1 MDIQVLQRALEREK
15 NARKAAEQIL
25 EQKSREL
32 YDANEALTKINK
44 NLTLEVEKRAKEAY
58 LFSLFPKHN
67 PDALFRIDFQGNI
80 LLKNP
85 AAQKIR
91 YLTYNNDKLS
101 LDDLAIKIKE
111 IALTKTEQFIVE
123 ASEER
128 QHYSFVCCPL
138 PNDKIINIYGHN
150 VTLQKQI
157 SRELNATALRLSNL
171 IVNLHEG
178 ILLEDE
184 NRSIVIANQFFCN
197 LFGIPVAPEY
207 LVGADCSNSAEQS
220 KHLFKDPDMFVKN
233 IELITHAKELVV
245 SEVIEMAD
253 GRFVERDY
261 IPIFINKIYQGH
273 LWKYRD
279 ITEQKLA
286 EANLKIQEEKYRKI
300 IANMNLGLIEV
311 DLDEKIQY
319 VNHSFTELSGYKEN
333 ELLGHNASEIFL
345 NEVDRNIMV
354 KKNHS
359 RKKGIS
365 DAYEVQVKNKKGDL
379 RWWLISG
386 APLFND
392 LHQQTG
398 SIGIHLDITAQKEL
412 EVELI
417 EAKRLAE
424 HSSHAKEIFL
434 TNMSHEIRTPMNA
447 IIGMN
452 RQIQK
457 TKLNADQ
464 QLFSKVIGTAADN
477 LLVIIN
483 DILDFSKIEAGKIV
497 LEKIGFNLASLVQ
510 HSVQILKHKAEEKG
524 INLLVNIDDTTA
536 NVFIGDPFRISQV
549 LMNLLSNAIKFTEKG
564 YVEVSCKV
572 ILQKGNKQYLEIS
585 VKDTGVGID
594 EKFLSIIFQ
603 KFSQEDESI
612 ARQYGGTGLGMSISK
627 QLVELMGG
635 SIVVKSKKNEGSCIS
650 IKVALTVGEEKD
662 IPTIVNIQADS
673 SILKG
678 KKILIVEDNEM
689 NRFVALTL
697 LEQCGATVAQA
708 NDGKE
713 AVDYLESNNA
723 DLILMD
729 VRMPVMDGI
738 EATRQIRANQH
749 TSIPIIALT
758 ANAVKGEQDKCLAA
772 GMNDYLTKPFEEEN
786 LISTIATWL
795 CKQVSFA
802 KLNAEEQEITENL
815 YSIEKINLIGRGN
828 PAFIKKMI
836 SLFDRE
842 ATNAIDE
849 LKKAYAIKDVKTIN
863 ATSHRLKPSI
873 DNLVIKLLQTEV
885 RELEA
890 FDPNES
896 SWDTAKLLIDKF
908 EKIILKVLAAMKTE
922 V

>member
-15 NARKAAEQIL
+15 KARKAAEQIL

-32 YDANEALTKINK
+32 YEANEALTKINN
-44 NLTLEVEKRAKEAY
+44 NLTSEIEKRAKEAY
-58 LFSLFPKHN
+58 LFSLFPMYN
-67 PDALFRIDFQGNI
+67 PDALLRIDFNGKV

-85 AAQKIR
+85 AAQKIEHVI
-91 YLTYNNDKLS
+91 YNEQKITIEELATVIIDLVNTQFEQFTIEATYND
-101 LDDLAIKIKE
+101 E
-111 IALTKTEQFIVE
+111 FF
-123 ASEER
+123 
-128 QHYSFVCCPL
+128 SFLCCPL
-138 PNDKIINIYGHN
+138 KEDKVVNVYGHN
-150 VTLQKQI
+150 ITQQKLTSKQLT
-157 SRELNATALRLSNL
+157 STALRLSNL
-171 IVNLHEG
+171 ITNLHEG

-184 NRSIVIANQFFCN
+184 NRRIVITNQLFCT
-197 LFGIPVAPEY
+197 LFNIPVAPEF

-220 KHLFKDPDMFVKN
+220 QHLFKDPAAFIKN
-233 IELITHAKELVV
+233 IELITKAKELVV

-261 IPIFINKIYQGH
+261 IPIFINEVYQGH

-279 ITEQKLA
+279 ITERKLA

-300 IANMNLGLIEV
+300 IANMNLGLVEV
-311 DLDEKIQY
+311 DLNDKIQY
-319 VNHSFTELSGYKEN
+319 INQSFTELSGYTVD
-333 ELLGHNASEIFL
+333 ELIGNYASEIFL
-345 NEVDRNIMV
+345 KEIDRNLMT
-354 KKNHS
+354 KKNES

-365 DAYEVQVKNKKGDL
+365 DAYEVQVKNKNGDL

-412 EVELI
+412 EEELI
-417 EAKRLAE
+417 AAKRLAE
-424 HSSHAKEIFL
+424 NSSQAKEIFL

-447 IIGMN
+447 IIGMK
-452 RQIQK
+452 RQLQK
-457 TKLNADQ
+457 TSLNTHQ
-464 QLFSKVIGTAADN
+464 QLYLNVIGTAADN

-497 LEKIGFNLASLVQ
+497 LEKIGFNLVGLVQ
-510 HSVQILKHKAEEKG
+510 QSVQILKHKAEEKG
-524 INLLVNIDDTTA
+524 INLLVNMDEFIS
-536 NVFIGDPFRISQV
+536 NIFIGDPFRINQV

-564 YVEVSCKV
+564 HVEVSCKV
-572 ILQKGNKQYLEIS
+572 LLQKNGKQQLEIC
-585 VKDTGVGID
+585 VKDTGVGMD
-594 EKFLSIIFQ
+594 EKFLEIVFQ

-612 ARQYGGTGLGMSISK
+612 ARRYGGTGLGMSISK

-635 SIVVKSKKNEGSCIS
+635 SIEVKSKKNVGSCIA
-650 IKVALTVGEEKD
+650 IKITLPTGTDKD
-662 IPTIVNIQADS
+662 VPINNNTKTDS

-678 KKILIVEDNEM
+678 KKILVVEDNEM

-697 LEQCGATVAQA
+697 LEQYGATVAQA

-713 AVDYLESNNA
+713 AVDFLESNNA

-749 TSIPIIALT
+749 INIPIIALT
-758 ANAVKGEQDKCLAA
+758 ANAVKGEQDKCLVA
-772 GMNDYLTKPFEEEN
+772 GMNDYLTKPFDEEN

-795 CKQVSFA
+795 GKQVSFA
-802 KLNAEEQEITENL
+802 NLKIDEQTITENL

-828 PAFIKKMI
+828 PVFTSKML
-836 SLFDRE
+836 SLFERE

-873 DNLVIKLLQTEV
+873 DNLVIKSLQTDV

-890 FDPNES
+890 FDPTQT
-896 SWDTAKLLIDKF
+896 SWDTAQLLINKF
-908 EKIILKVLAAMKTE
+908 ETIILKVIAAMKIAE
-922 V
+922 

>member
-1 MDIQVLQRALEREK
+1 MDTLVLQRALERERK
-15 NARKAAEQIL
+15 ARKAAEQIL

-32 YDANEALTKINK
+32 YEANEALTSINQ
-44 NLTLEVEKRAKEAY
+44 NLTKEIEKRAQEAY
-58 LFSLFPKHN
+58 LFSLFPMYN
-67 PDALFRIDFQGNI
+67 PDALFRIDFDGKV

-85 AAQKIR
+85 AAQKIE
-91 YLTYNNDKLS
+91 YVIYKEQKITIEQLAVVII
-101 LDDLAIKIKE
+101 DLANVQSQ
-111 IALTKTEQFIVE
+111 QFVVE
-123 ASEER
+123 ATTETDY
-128 QHYSFVCCPL
+128 YSFLCCPL
-138 PNDKIINIYGHN
+138 IQDKVVNVYGHN
-150 VTLQKQI
+150 VTQQKLTSKQLT
-157 SRELNATALRLSNL
+157 STALRLSNL
-171 IVNLHEG
+171 ITNLHEG

-184 NRSIVIANQFFCN
+184 NRRIVITNQLFCT
-197 LFGIPVAPEY
+197 LFNIPVAPDD
-207 LVGADCSNSAEQS
+207 LVGADCSNSAQQS
-220 KHLFKDPDMFVKN
+220 QHLFKDPVAFIKN
-233 IELITHAKELVV
+233 IEEITQAKELVV

-261 IPIFINKIYQGH
+261 IPIFINEVYQGH

-279 ITEQKLA
+279 ITERKLA
-286 EANLKIQEEKYRKI
+286 EANLKIQEEKYRRI
-300 IANMNLGLIEV
+300 IANMNLGLVEV
-311 DLDEKIQY
+311 DLNDNIQY
-319 VNHSFTELSGYKEN
+319 VNQSFLELSGYALD
-333 ELLGHNASEIFL
+333 ELLNHNASEIFL
-345 NEVDRNIMV
+345 TEADRNIMV
-354 KKNHS
+354 KKNQS

-365 DAYEVQVKNKKGDL
+365 DAYEVQVKNKNGDL

-412 EVELI
+412 EEELI
-417 EAKRLAE
+417 AAKRLAE
-424 HSSHAKEIFL
+424 NSSHAKEIFL

-447 IIGMN
+447 IIGMK
-452 RQIQK
+452 RQLQK
-457 TKLNADQ
+457 TSLNTNQ
-464 QLFSKVIGTAADN
+464 QLYLNVIGTAADN

-483 DILDFSKIEAGKIV
+483 DILDFSKIEAGKII
-497 LEKIGFNLASLVQ
+497 LEKIGFKLASLVQ

-678 KKILIVEDNEM
+678 KKILVVEDNEM

-697 LEQCGATVAQA
+697 LEQYGATVAQA

-795 CKQVSFA
+795 GKQVSFA

-828 PAFIKKMI
+828 PAFIKKMA
-836 SLFDRE
+836 SLFERE
-842 ATNAIDE
+842 STNAIDE

-896 SWDTAKLLIDKF
+896 SWDKAKLLIDKF